1 MKCSKC
7 SINNA
12 NVYIEQ
18 QVGTQVK
25 KMHLC
30 NECAFASD
38 MNFGLSF
45 MSEMPVDVQSLDQA
59 LKHAHNFWFAPD
71 NGSYGQPKPVLS
83 CTDCGYLFDNFKKS
97 SLLGC
102 AVCYDEFRRE
112 LAPVFAKLQPGNRH
126 VGKIPKSFRENIQK
140 DLDLSELKVA
150 LKAAIYKEEYE
161 EAAKIR
167 DTIRTLEGGQVNV

>member
-7 SINNA
+7 NINNA

-18 QVGTQVK
+18 QIGTQMK

-45 MSEMPVDVQSLDQA
+45 MSGMPINVQGLDQSF
-59 LKHAHNFWFAPD
+59 KHAHNFWFAPD
-71 NGSYGQPKPVLS
+71 SGGYNQAKAVLT
-83 CTDCGYLFDNFKKS
+83 CTVCGYSFESFKKS

-102 AVCYDEFRRE
+102 AVCYDEFRAE
-112 LAPVFAKLQPGNRH
+112 LAPVLAKLQPGNH
-126 VGKIPKSFRENIQK
+126 HIGKVPKSSRESLQK
-140 DLDLSELKVA
+140 DIELSELKAA
-150 LKAAIYKEEYE
+150 LKAAIDKEEYE
-161 EAAKIR
+161 QAAKIR
-167 DTIRTLEGGQVNV
+167 DTIRAFEGGSSDV

>member
-1 MKCSKC
+1 MKCNKC
-7 SINNA
+7 NINNA

-18 QVGTQVK
+18 QIGTEMK

-45 MSEMPVDVQSLDQA
+45 MSEMPIDAQSLDQA
-59 LKHAHNFWFAPD
+59 FKHAHNFWFAPD
-71 NGSYGQPKPVLS
+71 SGSYGQPKHVLS
-83 CTDCGYLFDNFKKS
+83 CTACGYSFNRFKKS

-112 LAPVFAKLQPGNRH
+112 LAPVFAKLQPGSRH
-126 VGKIPKSFRENIQK
+126 VGKVPKSLKEALQK
-140 DLDLSELKVA
+140 DLELTELKTA
-150 LKAAIYKEEYE
+150 LKTAVDKEEYE

-167 DTIRTLEGGQVNV
+167 DTIRELEGGQVNV

>member
-7 SINNA
+7 NINDA

-18 QVGTQVK
+18 QIGSQMK

-45 MSEMPVDVQSLDQA
+45 MGVPVDTHKLDQA
-59 LKHAHNFWFAPD
+59 FKHAHNFWFAPD
-71 NGSYGQPKPVLS
+71 NANYGRPKPALT
-83 CTDCGYLFDNFKKS
+83 CTACRYSFERFKKS

-102 AVCYDEFRRE
+102 AVCYDEFKSE
-112 LAPVFAKLQPGNRH
+112 LAPVLTKLQPASRH
-126 VGKIPKSFRENIQK
+126 IGKVPKSLEETLQK
-140 DLDLSELKVA
+140 DHELTE
-150 LKAAIYKEEYE
+150 LKAALKTAIDKEEYE

-167 DTIRTLEGGQVNV
+167 DTIRTLEGGQVNA